1 MTFQL
6 TISGRALGRKK
17 PLFEDFSVPLPP
29 DLRDDEGGAGGLTLR
44 DLITRVVAAEVQAFR
59 KRQEERRLVRVLSP
73 AQIERGL
80 EKGKVDPGGPDPAR
94 PDSAEGRP
102 DVEEDDAVAT
112 ALQAFEDGMY
122 LVILDGVEHREL
134 DAQVYLQPDS
144 RLTFIRLTFLS
155 GA

>member
-1 MTFQL
+1 MSLTI

-29 DLRDDEGGAGGLTLR
+29 GVPDDAGGGGLTLR
-44 DLITRVVAAEVQAFR
+44 DLLARVVAAEVAAFR
-59 KRQEERRLVRVLSP
+59 KRQERRRLVSVLSP
-73 AQIERGL
+73 LQIERGV
-80 EKGKVDPGGPDPAR
+80 EKGKVDPSGPDPAGERR
-94 PDSAEGRP
+94 PDAAGV
-102 DVEEDDAVAT
+102 DEDDAVAT
-112 ALQAFEDGMY
+112 ALQAFEDGLY

-144 RLTFIRLTFLS
+144 RLTFIRLTFLA